1 MEQGQENDVESLE
14 AEVVEDGQG
23 GQKED
28 HLHSDANAVDHVT
41 PQTSGFHSMAWEN
54 ATFVVDLLGFKGK
67 AQPNG
72 KKEERSGPDWAG
84 TLQALEDT
92 PGDLNGSVDG

>member
-41 PQTSGFHSMAWEN
+41 PQTSGWVPFHGM
-54 ATFVVDLLGFKGK
+54 GK
-67 AQPNG
+67 C
-72 KKEERSGPDWAG
+72 K
-84 TLQALEDT
+84 LCC
-92 PGDLNGSVDG
+92 